1 VNPAHFFGEAGPSRV
16 HAAVSL
22 PAPGDQSYRVIV
34 RDAAT
39 GAPRSDVQKVFVSFG
54 PPGGSGLA
62 TERVELEAQGTD
74 GVYGVHGAHTPVVG
88 EWTLEV
94 IVRRVGERDEM
105 IAFRMPVSAASA
117 PIPAPTPD
125 AGLGVPAPLAVL
137 WGFLPSGPLGWL
149 PGPVA
154 LVAVIAFGRGRI
166 ASGRWAP
173 LKLAVVALAAI
184 AVLAAGSRAVVD
196 VANRPTAAGLAVLES
211 APSAGSAENGERIY
225 LANCASCH
233 GINGDGNGPVGIV
246 AARPLSDALRAMS
259 DGEVSY
265 RIVNGLAGTAMPA
278 FAASLTAQE
287 RRDLV
292 TYLRER
298 WDAP

>member
-1 VNPAHFFGEAGPSRV
+1 V

-39 GAPRSDVQKVFVSFG
+39 GAPRSDVQKVFATFT
-54 PPGGSGLA
+54 PPAGSGLA
-62 TERVELEAQGTD
+62 AERVELEAQGTD

-94 IVRRVGERDEM
+94 IVRRIGERDEM

-125 AGLGVPAPLAVL
+125 VGLGVPAPLAAL
-137 WGFLPSGPLGWL
+137 WGVLPSGLLGWL
-149 PGPVA
+149 PGPLA
-154 LVAVIAFGRGRI
+154 FVAVIALGRGRI

-184 AVLAAGSRAVVD
+184 AVLAAGSRAVVE
-196 VANRPTAAGLAVLES
+196 VANRPSAAGLAALES
-211 APSAGSAENGERIY
+211 DVSAGSAENGERIY

-233 GINGDGNGPVGIV
+233 GINGDGDGPVDIV
-246 AARPLSDALRAMS
+246 PAGPLSDALRAMS
-259 DGEVSY
+259 DAEVSY
-265 RIVNGLAGTAMPA
+265 RIANGLAGTAMPA